1 VWQYTLLK
9 VALKCKL
16 KYVLMRNAFTN
27 TALIIFFAITI
38 SGCKTIYPGEVGF
51 VIHKGMIKPGIL
63 TQGRYHYNFL
73 VSKIRKF
80 NTRIEEFSGVMSPPT
95 KEGLEVKV
103 DLTVLYHI
111 KPEAAPTIYT
121 NVGMDYGK
129 KIVINNFMAIVRE
142 YTMKYTAIELLNE
155 RETIEKNIE
164 DKLREDIS
172 PYGIILDDV
181 LVKDID
187 MPAEVLHAI
196 ENKAKA
202 EQIAKQTKLE
212 LQTKRDQEDFDIET
226 KEKELRFALEKQK
239 NDSLMMQIDANAIKN
254 YQNTI
259 NVSLT
264 DKILK
269 FKSIEI
275 TKELV
280 KSPNAKIIIT
290 DGKTM
295 MLNNVV
301 DK

>member
-1 VWQYTLLK
+1 
-9 VALKCKL
+9 
-16 KYVLMRNAFTN
+16 MSNAFTL
-27 TALIIFFAITI
+27 TRLIILFSVTLP
-38 SGCKTIYPGEVGF
+38 GCKTIYPGEVGF

-63 TQGRYHYNFL
+63 TQGRYHYNIFS
-73 VSKIRKF
+73 SKICKV
-80 NTRIEEFSGVMSPPT
+80 NTRIEEFSTVMSPPT

-111 KPEAAPTIYT
+111 KPEAAPAIYT
-121 NVGMDYGK
+121 HVGMDYGK

-155 RETIEKNIE
+155 RETIEKSIE

-172 PYGIILDDV
+172 TYGIVLDDV

-187 MPAEVLHAI
+187 MPSEVLHAI

-239 NDSLMMQIDANAIKN
+239 NDSLMMQIDANAIRN

-259 NVSLT
+259 NASLT

-280 KSPNAKIIIT
+280 KSANAKIIIT

-295 MLNNVV
+295 MVNNVV

>member
-1 VWQYTLLK
+1 
-9 VALKCKL
+9 
-16 KYVLMRNAFTN
+16 MRNIFIIYAG
-27 TALIIFFAITI
+27 LIMLFATTI

-51 VIHKGMIKPGIL
+51 IIKKGMIKPGIL
-63 TQGRYHYNFL
+63 TQGRHHYNPF
-73 VSKIRKF
+73 VSKICKF
-80 NTRIEEFSGVMSPPT
+80 NTRIAEFSTIMSPPT

-111 KPEAAPTIYT
+111 KPEAAPDIYT

-129 KIVINNFMAIVRE
+129 KIVVNNFMAIVRE

-164 DKLREDIS
+164 DKLKTDIS
-172 PYGIILDDV
+172 TYGIILDDV

-187 MPAEVLHAI
+187 MPTEVLHAI

-212 LQTKRDQEDFDIET
+212 LQTKREQEDFDIET
-226 KEKELRFALEKQK
+226 KEKELKFSLEKQK

-254 YQNTI
+254 YQNTL
-259 NVSLT
+259 NQSLT
-264 DKILK
+264 DKLLK

-280 KSPNAKIIIT
+280 KSPNPKIIIK

-295 MLNNVV
+295 MFNNIS

>member
-1 VWQYTLLK
+1 
-9 VALKCKL
+9 
-16 KYVLMRNAFTN
+16 MRNIFIVYPC
-27 TALIIFFAITI
+27 LIILVATTI
-38 SGCKTIYPGEVGF
+38 SSCKTIYPGEVGF
-51 VIHKGMIKPGIL
+51 IIKKGMIKPGIL
-63 TQGRYHYNFL
+63 GQGRYHYNPF
-73 VSKIRKF
+73 VSRICKF
-80 NTRIEEFSGVMSPPT
+80 NTRIDEFSTIMSPPT

-111 KPEAAPTIYT
+111 KPESAPDIYT

-129 KIVINNFMAIVRE
+129 KIVVNNFMAIVRE

-164 DKLREDIS
+164 DKLRTDIS
-172 PYGIILDDV
+172 TYGIILDDV

-187 MPAEVLHAI
+187 MPTEVLHAI

-226 KEKELRFALEKQK
+226 KEKELRFSVEKQR

-254 YQNTI
+254 YQNII
-259 NVSLT
+259 NESLT
-264 DKILK
+264 DKLLR

-295 MLNNVV
+295 MLNTIK
-301 DK
+301 D

>member
-1 VWQYTLLK
+1 MLS
-9 VALKCKL
+9 A
-16 KYVLMRNAFTN
+16 AF
-27 TALIIFFAITI
+27 IIVMATAIT
-38 SGCKTIYPGEVGF
+38 GCKTIYPGEVGF
-51 VIHKGMIKPGIL
+51 VIRKGMIQPGIL
-63 TQGRYHYNFL
+63 TQGRQHYNPFT
-73 VSKIRKF
+73 SKICKF
-80 NTRIEEFSGVMSPPT
+80 NTRINEFSTTMSPPT

-111 KPEAAPTIYT
+111 KPDAAPTIYT
-121 NVGMDYGK
+121 NVGLDYGN

-142 YTMKYTAIELLNE
+142 YTMKYTAIELLGE

-164 DKLREDIS
+164 DKLREAIS
-172 PYGIILDDV
+172 AYGIVLDDV

-202 EQIAKQTKLE
+202 EQIALQTKLE
-212 LQTKRDQEDFDIET
+212 LQTKRELEDFDLET
-226 KEKELRFALEKQK
+226 RAKELRFALEKQR
-239 NDSLMMQIDANAIKN
+239 NDSSMMQIDANALKN

-259 NVSLT
+259 NQSLT
-264 DKILK
+264 DKLLK
-269 FKSIEI
+269 FKSIEV

-290 DGKTM
+290 DGKSM
-295 MLNNVV
+295 MLNNIT

>member
-1 VWQYTLLK
+1 MKNV
-9 VALKCKL
+9 
-16 KYVLMRNAFTN
+16 FTQIS
-27 TALIIFFAITI
+27 IIILFAVTI
-38 SGCKTIYPGEVGF
+38 SGCATIYPGEVGF
-51 VIHKGMIKPGIL
+51 VVHKGMIKPGIL
-63 TQGRYHYNFL
+63 TQGRYHYNPFT
-73 VSKIRKF
+73 SKIKKF
-80 NTRIEEFSGVMSPPT
+80 NTRIEEFSTIMSPPT

-111 KPEAAPTIYT
+111 KPDAAPTIYT

-155 RETIEKNIE
+155 RETIEQNIE
-164 DKLREDIS
+164 DKLRADIS
-172 PYGIILDDV
+172 TYGIILDDV

-212 LQTKRDQEDFDIET
+212 LQTKRDQEDFDIES
-226 KEKELRFALEKQK
+226 KEKELKFALEKQK

-280 KSPNAKIIIT
+280 KSANAKIIIT

>member
-1 VWQYTLLK
+1 
-9 VALKCKL
+9 
-16 KYVLMRNAFTN
+16 MRNLFTKH
-27 TALIIFFAITI
+27 AILIFSLAAIIT
-38 SGCKTIYPGEVGF
+38 SCKTIYPGEVGF
-51 VIHKGMIKPGIL
+51 LVTKGVIKPGIL
-63 TQGRYHYNFL
+63 TQGRYHYNLF
-73 VSKIRKF
+73 VSTIHKF
-80 NTRIEEFSGVMSPPT
+80 STRINEFSTTMSPPT

-111 KPEAAPTIYT
+111 KPEAAPSIYT
-121 NVGMDYGK
+121 NVGEDYGK
-129 KIVINNFMAIVRE
+129 KIVVNNFMAIVRE
-142 YTMKYTAIELLNE
+142 YTMQYTAIELLNE

-164 DKLREDIS
+164 DELKAAIS
-172 PYGIILDDV
+172 TYGIVLDDV

-187 MPAEVLHAI
+187 MPEDVLQAI

-202 EQIAKQTKLE
+202 EQIAKQKTLE
-212 LQTKRDQEDFDIET
+212 LLTKREQEDFDIET
-226 KEKELRFALEKQK
+226 KEKELKFLLEKQR
-239 NDSLMMQIDANAIKN
+239 NDSLVMQIDANAIKN

-259 NVSLT
+259 NPSLT

-275 TKELV
+275 TKELM

-295 MLNNVV
+295 MLNSVG

>member
-1 VWQYTLLK
+1 MKNVSTMHAVLILSF
-9 VALKCKL
+9 VA
-16 KYVLMRNAFTN
+16 
-27 TALIIFFAITI
+27 IITGCTTI
-38 SGCKTIYPGEVGF
+38 QPGEVGF
-51 VIHKGMIKPGIL
+51 LVTKGMIKPGIL
-63 TQGRYHYNFL
+63 TQGRYHYNPF
-73 VSKIRKF
+73 VSTIRKF
-80 NTRIEEFSGVMSPPT
+80 NTRINEFSTIMSPPT

-129 KIVINNFMAIVRE
+129 KIVVNNFMAIVRE

-164 DKLREDIS
+164 DELKAAIS
-172 PYGIILDDV
+172 TYGIVLDDV

-187 MPAEVLHAI
+187 MPEDVLQAI

-202 EQIAKQTKLE
+202 EQIAKQKTLE
-212 LQTKRDQEDFDIET
+212 LQSKREQEDFDIET
-226 KEKELRFALEKQK
+226 KEKELKFLLEKQR
-239 NDSLMMQIDANAIKN
+239 NDSLVMQIDANAIKN

-259 NVSLT
+259 NPSLT

-275 TKELV
+275 TKELM

-295 MLNNVV
+295 MLNSVT